1 MECPERERV
10 ILATHVLQG
19 AAGDWWRVAQQ
30 TSFPRR
36 DVKEITW
43 AEFSRVFLERFFPR
57 YSQDRKYR
65 EFVSLVQG
73 DQSVEQYARRFYD
86 LSKFASHRDERELAM
101 KFLDSLS
108 SRIHMLVVGHCCNKV
123 DKAITA
129 TTSIEV
135 ERGLFLAE
143 Q

>member
-1 MECPERERV
+1 M
-10 ILATHVLQG
+10 
-19 AAGDWWRVAQQ
+19 
-30 TSFPRR
+30 
-36 DVKEITW
+36 
-43 AEFSRVFLERFFPR
+43 
-57 YSQDRKYR
+57 
-65 EFVSLVQG
+65 QG

-101 KFLDSLS
+101 KFVDGLS
-108 SRIHMLVVGHCCNKV
+108 NRICMLVAGHYCDTV

-129 TTSIEV
+129 ATSIEA